1 VNFAFQTYTRSNSE
15 METGLKNTPP
25 FSLSPSAE
33 HAKRRLN
40 ELGKRAVPFLFLAD
54 FELKHPEILPL
65 TEIDPSTILFKIG
78 RYANCENLAAAEWA
92 SIKQKLLGEGLTF
105 QKHAPGQAR
114 YQAAFAEV
122 MGQIR
127 YGNSFLC
134 NLTLPTPVDT
144 NLTLREV
151 FHLAAARYKVWYR
164 DQFVVFSPECFVQV
178 RGQQIATYPMKG
190 TIRADLPGAER
201 TILADRKEQAEH
213 ATIVDL
219 LRNDL
224 SMVAERVRVAR
235 YRYVERVR
243 THTGGELLQV
253 SSEVVGDLPPGH
265 RAHLGDLLFSLLP
278 AGSICG
284 APKPKTLDIIAQ
296 AEGQPRGWYTGIC
309 AVYDGQD
316 LDSGVM
322 IRFLEN
328 APGQPAP
335 APGLHRYQFRSG
347 GGITHLSEA
356 TAEYDELLAKVYLPI
371 PPDALS

>member
-1 VNFAFQTYTRSNSE
+1 
-15 METGLKNTPP
+15 MEIGPKNIPP
-25 FSLSPSAE
+25 FSLGLSAE
-33 HAKRRLN
+33 RARRRLN
-40 ELGKRAVPFLFLAD
+40 ELGGQGVPFLFLAD
-54 FELKHPEILPL
+54 FELEHPEILPL
-65 TEIDPSTILFKIG
+65 TEIDPDTILFQIG
-78 RYANCENLAAAEWA
+78 RFANFENSAAGELAA
-92 SIKQKLLGEGLTF
+92 IKQKLLREGLAF
-105 QKHAPGQAR
+105 HKHPLGEAS
-114 YQAAFAEV
+114 YQAAFADV
-122 MGQIR
+122 LGQIR

-134 NLTLPTPVDT
+134 NLTLPTPVDA

-164 DQFVVFSPECFVQV
+164 NQFVVFSPECFVQV

-253 SSEVVGDLPPGH
+253 SSEVVGDLAPGH
-265 RAHLGDLLFSLLP
+265 RARLGDILFSLLP

-309 AVYDGQD
+309 AVFDGRD

-328 APGQPAP
+328 LPGQPAP
-335 APGLHRYQFRSG
+335 GPGLHRYQFRSG
-347 GGITHLSEA
+347 GGITHLSQA